1 MTFHI
6 PQNKWKKYIIANV
19 SSSNMTEKVLI
30 LGEINTELEGFA
42 TLVIVIHNTK
52 IKKDLRLSK

>member
-1 MTFHI
+1 
-6 PQNKWKKYIIANV
+6 
-19 SSSNMTEKVLI
+19 MTEKVLI